1 MPGQFEGILDKLQTK
16 LGKQTIKRASTI
28 NRPRPKREVQQINI
42 FNEFNRRNPKAD
54 GGSVN
59 GSEQAAFRAKVE
71 ELMDDGYDFGEA
83 VREAMRQGYDKGGKV
98 KKYKYKNPLQ
108 KNQYIKRTDSQIQ
121 KIVNDPKYKNFTR
134 KDFRNKKI
142 LTRKETERKGVK
154 FKNIG
159 ARKNTKPKNEENVK
173 RSKYIK
179 KTSGSNIS
187 LKGSG
192 QTGSQFAHF
201 LPKVDFILPS
211 TKDTGPL
218 KASVNRSAEG
228 FDKAIKKITN
238 RQKELLD
245 KKPKGYKNLI
255 RIENFKAQKLSK
267 DTAKSL
273 PKGVKGTLGYFM
285 VNPDTGKFKTKGVNT
300 AKTFSGLSGVSK
312 TYLNMTGKERKN
324 FERKQSVIQKIL
336 DKNKNLKRA
345 SSLKIGAGG
354 GSGDMLKQAALGP
367 DLIDIKSIMKK
378 PYKRGGFTSYFNGGI
393 VSLKGVK

>member
-1 MPGQFEGILDKLQTK
+1 MSGEFESILTKLQGK

-42 FNEFNRRNPKAD
+42 FNEFNRRNPRAD

-59 GSEQAAFRAKVE
+59 GSEAAALRAKVE

-83 VREAMRQGYDKGGKV
+83 VREAMRQGYDDGGKV

-108 KNQYIKRTDSQIQ
+108 KNQYIKRTDSEIQ

-159 ARKNTKPKNEENVK
+159 ARKSTKPKNEENVK

-238 RQKELLD
+238 KQKELLD

-285 VNPDTGKFKTKGVNT
+285 VNPDTGKFKTKGVNI
-300 AKTFSGLSGVSK
+300 AKTFGGLSGVSQ

-345 SSLKIGAGG
+345 SSLKIRAGG
-354 GSGDMLKQAALGP
+354 GSGDMLKQASLGP

-378 PYKRGGFTSYFNGGI
+378 PYKQGGFTSYFNGGI